1 MGAWITLTLQLH
13 ISLKQVPNTQVSV
26 TDETLEQILDEALA
40 AIKKRNTEGRFV
52 YEIFQHR
59 LIKLP
64 L

>member
-13 ISLKQVPNTQVSV
+13 ISLKQVPNIQVSV

-40 AIKKRNTEGRFV
+40 AINKRNTEGRFV